1 MSTADFSPITKV
13 EWDTPG
19 NNFAAPTDIGELSDE
34 STNEP
39 ELFEDNKNTRGEIM
53 YAGTSDIYDIK
64 VFTEPTRQAL
74 FDKFRNDERVD
85 FRLTRSDGSSF
96 QILEVKPVVSEL
108 QGNQFQPGNRRFWNL
123 NITKIKL

>member
-1 MSTADFSPITKV
+1 MSTADYSPITRV
-13 EWDTPG
+13 EWDDVGSGFSSPV
-19 NNFAAPTDIGELSDE
+19 NIGELSDE

-39 ELFEDNKNTRGEIM
+39 ELFEDNKNTRGEVM

-64 VFTEPTRQAL
+64 VFTENTRQAL

-96 QILEVKPVVSEL
+96 TRLEVKPVVSEL